1 MSCECGQCRQH
12 FRTLGIAY
20 GVPSESEIEAAYNES
35 VKQWHPDLYEN
46 YASLRAEA
54 EERFKQIQ
62 VAFREL
68 KEHNLPGFNP
78 AAKASTVQYEQTASY
93 NPSAPSAQVDQPA
106 AAAPEISFDGAPG
119 CLTAAEFTADV
130 KELIA
135 GHLGK
140 QERALAIIDLG
151 GSRARFATFS
161 QFLLIGGR
169 GIIMRN
175 TRGLISLLWYK
186 DMGELRWVEGQGGSK
201 SGSWHKIIGSLSGTP
216 AGCQLAIYRSDGVLF
231 LSLTDQV
238 EDNVKRT
245 LYNFFLSKKAQA

>member
-54 EERFKQIQ
+54 EERFKEIQ
-62 VAFREL
+62 VAYREL
-68 KEHNLPGFNP
+68 KEHNTAGYTPP
-78 AAKASTVQYEQTASY
+78 VKSSPIQYEQTATY
-93 NPSAPSAQVDQPA
+93 DPGAPA
-106 AAAPEISFDGAPG
+106 AQAEPPAAVPELSFDGAPG
-119 CLTAAEFTADV
+119 CLTAAQFTSEV

-140 QERALAIIDLG
+140 QEQALAIVDLG
-151 GSRARFATFS
+151 GSRARFAAFS
-161 QFLLIGGR
+161 QFLLIAGR
-169 GIIMRN
+169 GVIMRN
-175 TRGLISLLWYK
+175 SRGMISLLWYK
-186 DMGELRWVEGQGGSK
+186 DMGELRWVEGQSGSK
-201 SGSWHKIIGSLSGTP
+201 SGSWNKIIGSLSGTP
-216 AGCQLAIYRSDGVLF
+216 AGCQLTIYRSDGVLF

-245 LYNFFLSKKAQA
+245 LHNFLLSKKPQA